1 MSLMLDICSGIGL
14 AFTVCGLFVF
24 FTSVVGIYRFDYVL
38 NRMHAAALCD
48 TLGIFLVLIGAIL
61 LRGPS
66 VTTLKLVL
74 VLIFLWMTSP
84 VASHLIAEMEVL
96 THPGIEH
103 ECEVEKR

>member
-1 MSLMLDICSGIGL
+1 MSLMPDICGGL
-14 AFTVCGLFVF
+14 GLVFAVCGLFVF
-24 FTSVVGIYRFDYVL
+24 FTSVVGIYRFRYVL

-66 VTTLKLVL
+66 MTALKLVL
-74 VLIFLWMTSP
+74 ILIFLWMTSP
-84 VASHLIAEMEVL
+84 VASHLIAEMEVM